1 MSANEPKQA
10 IRLCKTIETLAG
22 REFNPLRT
30 KDVAEALDVAPP
42 VATRTLQHL
51 AIAGWV
57 EKTPDGRWR
66 LTHNATRFGTAISQG
81 IQREEARTREEVHN
95 MTRRP
100 F

>member
-1 MSANEPKQA
+1 MSEPKQA
-10 IRLCKTIETLAG
+10 IRLCKTIEALAG

-30 KDVAEALDVAPP
+30 KDVAEALHVAAP

-51 AIAGWV
+51 AIAGWA

-66 LTHNATRFGTAISQG
+66 LTPHATRFGTAIAQG
-81 IQREEARTREEVHN
+81 IQREQKRMQEEVHN